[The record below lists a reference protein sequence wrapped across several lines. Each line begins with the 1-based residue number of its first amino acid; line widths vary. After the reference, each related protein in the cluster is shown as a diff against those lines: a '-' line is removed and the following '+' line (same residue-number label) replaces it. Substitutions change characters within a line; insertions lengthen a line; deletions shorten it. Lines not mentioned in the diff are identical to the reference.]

1 MSGADLAD
9 LVELESDPL
18 CSLVLLS
25 TAFSR
30 YQNHGGLTMRF
41 FGLTWVPET
50 IVPSWLAI
58 FSLST
63 GGA

>member
-1 MSGADLAD
+1 MSLIDSSSPI
-9 LVELESDPL
+9 LV
-18 CSLVLLS
+18 C

-41 FGLTWVPET
+41 FGLNWVPET